1 MSNVFSFTGT
11 VVRDAEVR
19 YLASGAAVLNVTVA
33 NNIGFGEKQKT
44 LFIRVARFGKQA
56 EGILKDYLVKG
67 QKVFVSGEL
76 SENEYKAN
84 DGTDKKSLEL
94 VANIIDLIGKKSDP
108 GAQPQAAQSQDQ
120 GKPAGNQNTDPYPD
134 NYDDSIPF

>member
-1 MSNVFSFTGT
+1 MSFTGT

-33 NNIGFGEKQKT
+33 NNIGFGEKQRT
-44 LFIRVARFGKQA
+44 LFIRCALFGKRA
-56 EGILKDYLVKG
+56 EGTLKDYLLKG
-67 QKVFVSGEL
+67 TKIFVSGEL

-94 VANIIDLIGKKSDP
+94 NANIIDLIGKKSDS
-108 GAQPQAAQSQDQ
+108 GAQPQAAQSQ
-120 GKPAGNQNTDPYPD
+120 GKPAGNQAHDQYSE
-134 NYDDSIPF
+134 NYDSDIPF